1 MNLPKLNTPTYFLT
15 IPSTKKKVK
24 YRPFLVKEEKIMM
37 LVKESKNQLEII
49 ETMKDVI
56 KACTFDKVDPN
67 KLATFDIEYIFLQL
81 RSKSVGEKIEINM
94 KCVNEVEIEGE
105 VEEPTRTKPC
115 GGIIPF
121 DIDISKI
128 RVKTPKEHTNTII
141 LDGDIGVT
149 FKYPSVNNVYGVDNE
164 EIVDDIEIIVD
175 LIENIFDK
183 DNVYDASA
191 TKREDLVE
199 FVEGITQKQFIS
211 IKEGFFDTIP
221 SLEHT
226 IKYKCADCGYQGE
239 HTFRGI
245 SDFF

>member
-37 LVKESKNQLEII
+37 LVKESKNQVEII
-49 ETMKDVI
+49 EVMKDVV
-56 KACTFDKVDPN
+56 KACTFDKLDPN
-67 KLATFDIEYIFLQL
+67 KLSTFDIEYIFLQL

-94 KCVNEVEIEGE
+94 KCVNEVDHIEDDGI
-105 VEEPTRTKPC
+105 TKTSKPC

-128 RVKTPKEHTNTII
+128 RVKTPKEHTNNII
-141 LDGDIGVT
+141 LDDDIGIT
-149 FKYPSVNNVYGVDNE
+149 FKYPSVNNIYDE
-164 EIVDDIEIIVD
+164 ENVDDIEIIVD
-175 LIENIFDK
+175 LIESIFDK
-183 DNVYDASA
+183 DNVYEASE
-191 TKREDLVE
+191 TKREELVE
-199 FVEGITQKQFIS
+199 FVENITQKQFIK
-211 IKEGFFDTIP
+211 IKKGFFDTMP

-226 IKYKCADCGYQGE
+226 IKYKCSDCGYQGE